1 MKVGKIHVEFKH
13 KLQGYKHMNEVPFW
27 KLYMVK
33 VTRKKETF
41 TDYIGKLHTMNHK
54 ISQVLCCTPTAI
66 TMDELGD
73 LCEMLEPCKNTIFVA
88 YPRKYRLDGRN
99 PANRRSK

>member
-1 MKVGKIHVEFKH
+1 MKVDKIHVQFKH
-13 KLQGYKHMNEVPFW
+13 KLQGYELMSEVPFW
-27 KLYMVK
+27 RLYMIK
-33 VTRKKETF
+33 VERCTESIQWKDQCTKQRCTRNR
-41 TDYIGKLHTMNHK
+41 ILA
-54 ISQVLCCTPTAI
+54 CTPTAI

-73 LCEMLEPCKNTIFVA
+73 LCEMLEPCKDVIFVA